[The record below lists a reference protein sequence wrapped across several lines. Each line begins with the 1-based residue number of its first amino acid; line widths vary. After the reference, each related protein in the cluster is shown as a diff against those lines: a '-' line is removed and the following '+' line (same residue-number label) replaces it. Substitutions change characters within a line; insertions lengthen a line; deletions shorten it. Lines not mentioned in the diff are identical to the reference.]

1 MFFDDI
7 NSIEEIAKNT
17 GCAIFVLPKN
27 QLNDVEI
34 KNALKIEPEAKATIS
49 IEQVRKIT
57 ALLNS
62 KERHEQYIIIR
73 PAEALNASSGNALL
87 KNLEE
92 PGEHYHFVL
101 VTSNP
106 SQILPTILSRSLVYF
121 LRTDAKLDS
130 EIIASEEIKTLARK
144 YIIATPKDLPALAET
159 ITKKKDDTRG
169 FALEVLG
176 VTIEM
181 LYKSYFKTKNQVF
194 VKKIPKFLEAYS
206 NIEKNGHLKLHLVA
220 DLI

>member
-34 KNALKIEPEAKATIS
+34 KNALIIEPEAKATIS

-57 ALLNS
+57 ALLSS
-62 KERHEQYIIIR
+62 KERREQYIIIR

-101 VTSNP
+101 LTSNP

-121 LRTDAKLDS
+121 LKTNTTLDS
-130 EIIASEEIKTLARK
+130 DIVASDEVKNLARQF
-144 YIIATPKDLPALAET
+144 ITATPKDLPALAET
-159 ITKKKDDTRG
+159 IAKKKDDTRA

-194 VKKIPKFLEAYS
+194 VKKIPKFLAAYS

>member
-7 NSIEEIAKNT
+7 KKIEDIAKNT
-17 GCAIFVLPKN
+17 GCAIFVLPKSEI
-27 QLNDVEI
+27 NDVEI
-34 KNALKIEPEAKATIS
+34 KNARKIEPEAKATIS

-121 LRTDAKLDS
+121 LKTDTKLDS
-130 EIIASEEIKTLARK
+130 EIIANEEIKTLARK

-159 ITKKKDDTRG
+159 IAKKKDDTRG

>member
-1 MFFDDI
+1 MYFDDI
-7 NSIEEIAKNT
+7 AKIPEIASKT

-27 QLNDVEI
+27 MLDDVKI
-34 KNALKIEPEAKATIS
+34 KNAINITPEDKATIG
-49 IEQVRKIT
+49 IEQVRKAT
-57 ALLNS
+57 ASTSS
-62 KERHEQYIIIR
+62 KQRSEQYIIIR
-73 PAEALNASSGNALL
+73 PAEAMNTSSSNALL

-101 VTSNP
+101 LTSNP
-106 SQILPTILSRSLVYF
+106 SQLLPTILSRALVYF
-121 LRTDAKLDS
+121 LDTKATLDDD
-130 EIIASEEIKTLARK
+130 IIASDEVKNLARK
-144 YIIATPKDLPALAET
+144 YIMATPKDLVDLAET
-159 ITKKKDDTRG
+159 LAKKKDNARAY
-169 FALEVLG
+169 ALEVLG

-194 VKKIPKFLEAYS
+194 MKKIPKFLQTYS